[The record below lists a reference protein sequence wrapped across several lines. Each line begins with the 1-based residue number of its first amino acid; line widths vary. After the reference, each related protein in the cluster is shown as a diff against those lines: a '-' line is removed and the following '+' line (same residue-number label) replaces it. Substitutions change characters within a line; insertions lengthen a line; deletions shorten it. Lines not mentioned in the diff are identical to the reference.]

1 MHGFWLFGFS
11 FLLSG
16 FNIFT
21 SGFFTAISDGRTS
34 AIASFARNFAGIVI
48 FLLVLPKLIGFSGV
62 WLAVPAADLAAVM
75 LSAFLL
81 YEQRKSF
88 VTLRLERCHKKYG
101 RLSQAAAK

>member
-1 MHGFWLFGFS
+1 MGSSLAAT
-11 FLLSG
+11 L
-16 FNIFT
+16 
-21 SGFFTAISDGRTS
+21 ARTS

-62 WLAVPAADLAAVM
+62 WLAVSAADLAAVM

-81 YEQRKSF
+81 YEQRNSF